1 MKIGL
6 IGLGKMGLNLAENM
20 LDNNIEVLAFDVFDK
35 ARENAEKHNINTV
48 DSIEQLVKQLDQPR
62 IIWIMVPA
70 GAPTNDTIGQLSNL
84 LSKNDVVID
93 GGNIKV

>member
-35 ARENAEKHNINTV
+35 ARENAE
-48 DSIEQLVKQLDQPR
+48 
-62 IIWIMVPA
+62 
-70 GAPTNDTIGQLSNL
+70 
-84 LSKNDVVID
+84 
-93 GGNIKV
+93 

>member
-35 ARENAEKHNINTV
+35 ARENAEKHNIITV

-70 GAPTNDTIGQLSNL
+70 GAPTTDTIGQLSNL

-93 GGNIKV
+93 GGNT